1 MKFSVALACFASIA
15 LAGCY
20 TLPTAGPTAGQVVD
34 QAVKD
39 GKRRFDVVN
48 VNAGVVAA
56 LLSQPKE
63 SFHTRFQKYGKP
75 PEPKIGIGD
84 TVSVSIW
91 EAAAGGLFSPPLTET
106 PLSTQAVSTGSH
118 NVTIPDQVVTRD
130 GAISVPFAGRIAV
143 AGRSPL
149 EVQREIE
156 ERLAGKAIE
165 PQVIVTVNKSVTNTA
180 TVSGEVVSGARVPL
194 SVGGDRLLDLIAAA
208 GGAKA
213 PIYETFVRLSRD
225 GVTVTMPMSRLVSNP
240 AENIYG
246 WPGDVL
252 TLVQIPQT
260 YSVFGATGQNTQLDF
275 KAEKM
280 TLAEAVARAGGLQDQ
295 RADPSGVFLFRYE
308 PPAVVGAL
316 GAGNLPT
323 GPDRDLPVVYR
334 LDFRDPN
341 SYFLADR
348 FPVEDK
354 DIIYVS
360 NALLSDLEKF
370 FTLLNTVTGPVV
382 TGIVVTRSVNP

>member
-1 MKFSVALACFASIA
+1 MKFSVVLSCLSIA

-48 VNAGVVAA
+48 VNADVVAA

-63 SFHTRFQKYGKP
+63 SFRTRFQKYGKP
-75 PEPKIGIGD
+75 PEPKIGVGD
-84 TVSVSIW
+84 TVSVAIW
-91 EAAAGGLFSPPLTET
+91 EAAAGGLFSPPSTET
-106 PLSTQAVSTGSH
+106 PSATQTVSTGSH

-130 GAISVPFAGRIAV
+130 GAISVPFAGRISV

-165 PQVIVTVNKSVTNTA
+165 PQVIVTVDKSVTNTA

-213 PIYETFVRLSRD
+213 PVYATFVRLSRD

-240 AENIYG
+240 AENIYA
-246 WPGDVL
+246 WPGDVV

-275 KAEKM
+275 NAEKM

-316 GAGNLPT
+316 GAGNLAS
-323 GPDRDLPVVYR
+323 GPDRDSPVVYR

-360 NALLSDLEKF
+360 NALLSDLQKF

>member
-1 MKFSVALACFASIA
+1 MRGDPPPDEARSA
-15 LAGCY
+15 
-20 TLPTAGPTAGQVVD
+20 
-34 QAVKD
+34 
-39 GKRRFDVVN
+39 RR
-48 VNAGVVAA
+48 
-56 LLSQPKE
+56 P
-63 SFHTRFQKYGKP
+63 
-75 PEPKIGIGD
+75 
-84 TVSVSIW
+84 
-91 EAAAGGLFSPPLTET
+91 
-106 PLSTQAVSTGSH
+106 
-118 NVTIPDQVVTRD
+118 
-130 GAISVPFAGRIAV
+130 
-143 AGRSPL
+143 RS
-149 EVQREIE
+149 
-156 ERLAGKAIE
+156 
-165 PQVIVTVNKSVTNTA
+165 S
-180 TVSGEVVSGARVPL
+180 
-194 SVGGDRLLDLIAAA
+194 
-208 GGAKA
+208 A
-213 PIYETFVRLSRD
+213 PV
-225 GVTVTMPMSRLVSNP
+225 
-240 AENIYG
+240 
-246 WPGDVL
+246 GDVL

-323 GPDRDLPVVYR
+323 GPDRDSPVVYR